1 VSEPN
6 ERVPD
11 PELERRIVEKV
22 ESGLYTSAS
31 EVVRESLRL
40 LFAAEELKEQRR
52 ERLRA
57 DIRLGLEQLDRGQ
70 GIPGEQVL
78 ADVTDRLESRRRT

>member
-1 VSEPN
+1 MDVSLT
-6 ERVPD
+6 

-40 LFAAEELKEQRR
+40 LFETEALR
-52 ERLRA
+52 ERRLDRLRGEIQVGI
-57 DIRLGLEQLDRGQ
+57 DQLDRGEA
-70 GIPGEQVL
+70 IPGEQVL
-78 ADVTDRLESRRRT
+78 TEVTERLERRRRT